1 MAGVE
6 EKLRSALARVRG
18 FRGIV
23 AVEDGK
29 TWIVGEVDREKLPLI
44 LDTFSFSTELLRKAR
59 NIGVRILIAEGSGS
73 GIAYAKY
80 GFGKQVFVLYRD
92 MPLGTV
98 YYEVK
103 RLMEDLAKG

>member
-29 TWIVGEVDREKLPLI
+29 TWIVGELTGRSFP
-44 LDTFSFSTELLRKAR
+44 SFSTRFLFLP
-59 NIGVRILIAEGSGS
+59 S
-73 GIAYAKY
+73 
-80 GFGKQVFVLYRD
+80 F
-92 MPLGTV
+92 
-98 YYEVK
+98 
-103 RLMEDLAKG
+103 